1 VILEILAGLALAG
14 APRHL
19 DAGAPVGMVSI
30 PRLHVRLE
38 IHEGVT
44 AAVLALG
51 PGHYPQTSLPGL
63 PGTTAIA
70 GHRVTH
76 TRPFLE
82 LNRLR
87 KGDAISIRTSWG
99 TFTYRVYAE
108 RIVAPTAR
116 WVLRKRSFQ
125 QLVLTACHPP
135 RTADRRYVVFAR
147 RVGKRLQRRVA
158 LQAAPTLVTGVGVT
172 PFPLTPAQCP
182 EFGGVTFLGSGCH
195 RFAVE

>member
-1 VILEILAGLALAG
+1 VILELLAGLALAG

-19 DAGAPVGMVSI
+19 DAGAPVGTVSI
-30 PRLHVRLE
+30 PRLHARLE

-51 PGHYPQTSLPGL
+51 PGHYPRTSLPGL

-87 KGDAISIRTSWG
+87 KGDTISIRTSWG

-125 QLVLTACHPP
+125 QVVLTACHPP
-135 RTADRRYVVFAR
+135 GTAARRYVVFAR
-147 RVGKRLQRRVA
+147 RVGQAGGLIRV
-158 LQAAPTLVTGVGVT
+158 
-172 PFPLTPAQCP
+172 
-182 EFGGVTFLGSGCH
+182 
-195 RFAVE
+195 R